1 MAFEYVNRKNDRYFL
16 QSGTTR
22 SGKIQYYF
30 GRKVTGTP
38 VDKIP
43 DGYEVFENPESGQV
57 LLRKR
62 KATQITPEEREIVAD
77 GIRRHAHI
85 ESFQIDVSGNSLVV
99 YLPNTD
105 ANAVGELLKSIGL
118 SHLPHVAQS
127 AKDFM
132 LQTSH
137 FTKTMR
143 FQLVNKKERLFNV
156 ERWCYRGSIDDWIF
170 LDGPEPLAEL
180 VAQYVPKLGT
190 DDFFELF

>member
-1 MAFEYVNRKNDRYFL
+1 MAFEYVNRKNDRYYL
-16 QSGTTR
+16 QSRTTR
-22 SGKIQYYF
+22 SGKIQHYF
-30 GRKVTGTP
+30 GRKVTGTS

-62 KATQITPEEREIVAD
+62 KATQITPEEREVVAD
-77 GIRRHAHI
+77 GIRRQAHI
-85 ESFQIDVSGNSLVV
+85 QSFQIDVSGKSLVV

-105 ANAVGELLKSIGL
+105 ASAVGTLLNSIGL
-118 SHLPHVAQS
+118 SHLPHVAQGV
-127 AKDFM
+127 KDFM
-132 LQTSH
+132 LETSH

-143 FQLVNKKERLFNV
+143 FQLVNAKERLFDV

>member
-1 MAFEYVNRKNDRYFL
+1 MAIEYVNRKNDRYYL

-22 SGKIQYYF
+22 TGKIQYYF

-43 DGYEVFENPESGQV
+43 DGYEVFEKPESGQV

-62 KATQITPEEREIVAD
+62 QATQITPEEREVVAD

-85 ESFQIDVSGNSLVV
+85 ESFQIDVSGKSLVV

-105 ANAVGELLKSIGL
+105 ASAVGTLLNSIGL
-118 SHLPHVAQS
+118 SHLPHFVQA
-127 AKDFM
+127 AKDVM

-143 FQLVNKKERLFNV
+143 FQLVNAKERLFDV

-170 LDGPEPLAEL
+170 LDGPEPLEGL
-180 VAQYVPKLGT
+180 VARYAPKLGT